1 MSDDKKITSQEQPTD
16 FTEKI
21 MSKITKEQIAMKPR
35 WYFVVGTFLMAL
47 GLAGSMVVTIFL
59 INLILFIWQKR
70 GPGWGRVDFMLMNF
84 PWWILIVALIGI
96 IAGIWLLKKYD
107 FSYKKNFVLIV
118 VVFVISLLL
127 AAWLIDCS
135 GLNEIWSKRGPMKS
149 FYQQLETRELNYLH
163 GHHGLPRI
171 LVK

>member
-21 MSKITKEQIAMKPR
+21 MSKITKEQITMKPK
-35 WYFVVGTFLMAL
+35 WYFVIGAFFMSL
-47 GLAGSMVVTIFL
+47 GLISSIIITTFL

-84 PWWILIVALIGI
+84 PWWILIVAIVGA

-107 FSYKKNFVLIV
+107 FSYKKNFLLIV
-118 VVFVISLLL
+118 IVFVISLLL
-127 AAWLIDCS
+127 AAWLIDYS
-135 GLNEIWSKRGPMKS
+135 GLNEIWSKRGPMKN
-149 FYQQLETRELNYLH
+149 FYQQLEIREFNYIH
-163 GHHGLPRI
+163 GPDRTFRI
-171 LVK
+171 PVK